1 MEFRRRKRILSRLEI
16 TPLIDVVLLLLIFF
30 MISTTFVT
38 TPGIKVKLP
47 RSTTSQAETKEQ
59 DLVVVITEEG
69 QLYFDNKRVSLD
81 RLRFGLE
88 EKLSGNKD
96 RLLIVKADKE
106 SKHGR
111 VVEVMDL
118 AKKLGISRI
127 AIATEPTKKK

>member
-1 MEFRRRKRILSRLEI
+1 MEFRIKKRALRRIEI

-47 RSTTSQAETKEQ
+47 QAATQAATREQ
-59 DLVVVITEEG
+59 DIVVVVTEEG
-69 QLYFDNKRVSLD
+69 QLYFNNRRVTLD
-81 RLRFGLE
+81 RLRLGLKE
-88 EKLSGNKD
+88 EVSKGGKD
-96 RLLIVKADKE
+96 LLIVKADKE

-118 AKKLGISRI
+118 AKQVGISRI
-127 AIATEPTKKK
+127 AIATEAVKKK

>member
-1 MEFRRRKRILSRLEI
+1 MEFRTKKRALSRIEI

-47 RSTTSQAETKEQ
+47 QAATQAATREQ
-59 DLVVVITEEG
+59 DIVVVVTEEG
-69 QLYFDNKRVSLD
+69 QLYFNNRRVTLD
-81 RLRFGLE
+81 RLRLGLKE
-88 EKLSGNKD
+88 EVSKGGKD
-96 RLLIVKADKE
+96 LLIVKADKE

-118 AKKLGISRI
+118 AQQVGISRI
-127 AIATEPTKKK
+127 AIATEPVKKK

>member
-1 MEFRRRKRILSRLEI
+1 M
-16 TPLIDVVLLLLIFF
+16 VLLLLIFF